1 MYGRRDPFLLLVPV
15 ARSSQGVAVV
25 LTESTKP
32 QRDKNQMF
40 QALHIELGQC
50 RLHTA
55 QPYLLALTWAPG
67 GPSLS
72 RRDAPE
78 VP

>member
-25 LTESTKP
+25 LTESKP